1 MHDEKMRYTY
11 TTIVDTFPLYIES
24 VGYNPREH
32 DWSRPDGYP
41 HYHWLQT
48 IEGEGTFSF
57 NGQEHR
63 LTRGRGVLLKPYT
76 PHEYITM
83 GKKWSTVYVTFGGTS
98 VVSILDALKLNDS
111 SLYTDLEN
119 QRFASMIAEMLEKIK
134 EDAEFS
140 KLDLSSYLYNFLIHL
155 RKYGKVNNQP
165 SLSNYYDKLR
175 PMVEWLE
182 WAYAEDI
189 GLNDMAAYLNVSSQ
203 HLNRLFHHSFN
214 MSPYSFLIQ
223 LRIRKAKEILI
234 QNADVPLKNI
244 AFLVGFNDVSNF
256 VATFKKLEGMTPK
269 NYRNRY
275 LLKTGRLPSEG

>member
-1 MHDEKMRYTY
+1 MHNEKLRYTY
-11 TTIVDTFPLYIES
+11 STIVDTFPLFVES
-24 VGYNPREH
+24 IGYNPWEQ

-41 HYHWLQT
+41 QYHWLQT
-48 IEGEGTFSF
+48 IEGEGMFSF

-63 LTRGRGVLLKPYT
+63 LSRGRGVLLKPYT
-76 PHEYITM
+76 PHEYITL
-83 GKKWSTVYVTFGGTS
+83 GKKWSTMYVTFGGAS
-98 VVSILDALKLNDS
+98 VVSILDALTLNAS
-111 SLYTDLEN
+111 SLYTDLED
-119 QRFASMIAEMLEKIK
+119 QRFASILKGMLEKIK

-140 KLDLSSYLYNFLIHL
+140 KLDLSSHLYDFLIHL

-165 SLSNYYDKLR
+165 SLSNNYDKLR
-175 PMVEWLE
+175 PLVEWLE
-182 WAYAEDI
+182 QAHAEDI

-203 HLNRLFHHSFN
+203 YLNRLFHHTFT

-256 VATFKKLEGMTPK
+256 VATFKKIEGMTPK
-269 NYRNRY
+269 VYRQSY
-275 LLKTGRLPSEG
+275 QQQTGRLPSEG